1 VFSYGGKD
9 IRVKTQTKHFMKAAL
24 DHHLCSTHF
33 MQVTNL
39 FQDVIDSEGEGLRV
53 VLLSIEGTEVTARRT
68 NIGKVNISIYDE
80 TRVVSTGTQDFF
92 LNPVSLF
99 SKGVN
104 VMFEEGTGLFPG

>member
-1 VFSYGGKD
+1 
-9 IRVKTQTKHFMKAAL
+9 MKAAL

-53 VLLSIEGTEVTARRT
+53 VLLPIEGTEVTARRT

-80 TRVVSTGTQDFF
+80 TCIVGSAAQYFF
-92 LNPVSLF
+92 LYPVSVF
-99 SKGVN
+99 AQGVN
-104 VMFEEGTGLFPG
+104 VTFEEGMGLFSGYSLFTGSFH